1 MELKAP
7 CLIPS
12 RPLLFT
18 LPLLGLPP
26 PFVLHLAH
34 MGCRPLSSYYT
45 WHIEHITPFVLLH
58 LAHRKDHP
66 TTSRVAAP
74 FRPTTPGTQQSCTW
88 HIHMAHSIPT
98 PGTYTWHIAILYL
111 VYSRVAAPFRPTT
124 PGT

>member
-45 WHIEHITPFVLLH
+45 WHIEKIALPLQGC
-58 LAHRKDHP
+58 
-66 TTSRVAAP
+66 
-74 FRPTTPGTQQSCTW
+74 RPLS
-88 HIHMAHSIPT
+88 S
-98 PGTYTWHIAILYL
+98 YTWHIEKI
-111 VYSRVAAPFRPTT
+111 S
-124 PGT
+124 PGTNCVLALRREGPEPGQMASEAVEPLEALREEIRGAVLSDVEL